1 LLNLSCHKNQIN
13 LPTIYFMSKVSFS
26 GRLWTGLFLISV
38 LTSACSH
45 EKKEEKQETVAVKQ
59 PIEPDSVAP
68 EVPTEPSGP
77 VAAPENR
84 IATYLAGMGQP
95 SEDYP
100 AAWKKYSV
108 SADTSWSRYHR
119 SRTAILQAWA
129 EAELPQDSAGANT
142 LFYPF
147 SGPDVLHA
155 KTFFPKAKTYVLVG
169 LEPVGS
175 LPDTNQMKNPALLAA
190 LQRSLYSVMNFSFF
204 RTNAMAKDLKRE
216 ELDGASPLLMLFLA
230 RTGQTITAYEPLRLS
245 KEGTFLP
252 ATDSVSKAIPGVR
265 ISFADQD
272 GNEKELYY
280 FSADLSDSG
289 LGVKRSLG
297 QFMEQFG
304 PFTTYLK
311 SASYLMHKSYFS
323 QTRNLIL
330 GQSKYILQD
339 DSGIALKYLNKS
351 IWDFTFYGTYTKPIS
366 LFTRHFQPQLKTT
379 YQDTVTHVKP
389 LPFGTGYDWRKNTSN
404 LLLLKKKAS

>member
-1 LLNLSCHKNQIN
+1 ML
-13 LPTIYFMSKVSFS
+13 
-26 GRLWTGLFLISV
+26 
-38 LTSACSH
+38 
-45 EKKEEKQETVAVKQ
+45 
-59 PIEPDSVAP
+59 
-68 EVPTEPSGP
+68 
-77 VAAPENR
+77 
-84 IATYLAGMGQP
+84 
-95 SEDYP
+95 
-100 AAWKKYSV
+100 
-108 SADTSWSRYHR
+108 
-119 SRTAILQAWA
+119 
-129 EAELPQDSAGANT
+129 
-142 LFYPF
+142 
-147 SGPDVLHA
+147 
-155 KTFFPKAKTYVLVG
+155 
-169 LEPVGS
+169 
-175 LPDTNQMKNPALLAA
+175 PAL
-190 LQRSLYSVMNFSFF
+190 QKSLYSVMNFSFF
-204 RTNAMAKDLKRE
+204 RTNAMATDLKRE
-216 ELDGASPLLMLFLA
+216 ELDGTTPLLMLFLA
-230 RTGQTITAYEPLRLS
+230 RTGHIITAYEPLRLS

-265 ISFADQD
+265 IGFADQE

-289 LGVKRSLG
+289 LGVKHGLG

-366 LFTRHFQPQLKTT
+366 LFARHFQPQLKTT
-379 YQDTVTHVKP
+379 YQDTATHVKP

-404 LLLLKKKAS
+404 LLFLKKKAS